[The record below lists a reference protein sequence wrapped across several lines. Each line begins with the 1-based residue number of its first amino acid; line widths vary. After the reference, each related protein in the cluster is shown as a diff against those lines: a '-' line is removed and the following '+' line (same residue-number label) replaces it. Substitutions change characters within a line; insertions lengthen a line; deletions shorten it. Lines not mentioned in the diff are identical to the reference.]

1 MHLARF
7 VAAAGMVAAIAAPV
21 ARADGLPV
29 LGIDDGS
36 SGVTVPGSGVRYVTL
51 PAGRSTIVAAV
62 QRNGGRIVR
71 AFTWPGT
78 WTIPAVAYDGS
89 AGGLSADRRTLVLI
103 EPRVRFPRAR
113 TRLLVVRAGTL
124 RDARLVDLRGDFSFD
139 AVSPD
144 GSHVYLIEYTSP
156 KDPTRYLVRSYDAT
170 RWRLDPRS
178 IVDPRDPSEK
188 MRGNP
193 LSRVLSA
200 DGRLAYTLYDG
211 GGAHPFIHALN
222 TVRGTA
228 RCIDLDG
235 LPAGLQLWDL
245 RLRMSADGRSVAI
258 SQRGRALLAL
268 DTQTLA
274 VGPPA
279 HAGAAGLP
287 VTIYAVLAVAVALLT
302 LAALAA
308 RRAGALRA
316 GGDPA
321 SSGDPRGRRRA
332 GVRAAV
338 RARAARAPRA
348 TRPTPRTAAARPSPG
363 PASPPRP

>member
-1 MHLARF
+1 
-7 VAAAGMVAAIAAPV
+7 
-21 ARADGLPV
+21 
-29 LGIDDGS
+29 
-36 SGVTVPGSGVRYVTL
+36 VTVPGSGVRYVTL

-62 QRNGGRIVR
+62 ERSGGRIVR
-71 AFTWPGT
+71 SFTWPGT

-103 EPRVRFPRAR
+103 EPRVSFPRAS
-113 TRLLVVRAGTL
+113 TRLLVVRAASL

-144 GSHVYLIEYTSP
+144 GSHVYLIEYTSAN
-156 KDPTRYLVRSYDAT
+156 DPSRYLVRSYDVR
-170 RWRLDPRS
+170 RWQLDARP

-193 LSRVLSA
+193 LSRATSA

-222 TVRGTA
+222 TSRGTA
-228 RCIDLDG
+228 RCIDVDD

-245 RLRMSADGRSVAI
+245 RLRMSPDGRSVAI
-258 SQRGRALLAL
+258 AQRGRTLLAL
-268 DTQTLA
+268 DTQTLT
-274 VGPPA
+274 VGPPP
-279 HAGAAGLP
+279 HAKAAGPPLRL
-287 VTIYAVLAVAVALLT
+287 YAGLAALLALLT
-302 LAALAA
+302 LAALAV
-308 RRAGALRA
+308 RRVGALRA
-316 GGDPA
+316 GGGPA
-321 SSGDPRGRRRA
+321 SSGAPQGRRRV
-332 GVRAAV
+332 GVRAVV
-338 RARAARAPRA
+338 RARAVRAPRA

>member
-1 MHLARF
+1 MIAA
-7 VAAAGMVAAIAAPV
+7 VAAPF

-29 LGIDDGS
+29 LGIDVGS
-36 SGVTVPGSGVRYVTL
+36 SGVTVPGAGVRYVTL
-51 PAGRSTIVAAV
+51 PAGRSTIVAGV
-62 QRNGGRIVR
+62 ERNGGRIVR
-71 AFTWPGT
+71 SFTWPGT

-113 TRLLVVRAGTL
+113 TRLLVVRASSL
-124 RDARLVDLRGDFSFD
+124 RDARLVELRGDFSFD

-156 KDPTRYLVRSYDAT
+156 NDPTRYLVRSYDVT
-170 RWRLDPRS
+170 RWRLEPRP

-193 LSRVLSA
+193 LSRVTSA

-211 GGAHPFIHALN
+211 GGARPFIHALN
-222 TVRGTA
+222 TSRGTA

-258 SQRGRALLAL
+258 AQRGRTLLAL
-268 DTQTLA
+268 DTRTLT
-274 VGPPA
+274 VGPPP
-279 HAGAAGLP
+279 HAGETDRPLGLYAA
-287 VTIYAVLAVAVALLT
+287 LAAALALIT
-302 LAALAA
+302 LAGLAA
-308 RRAGALRA
+308 RRAGALR
-316 GGDPA
+316 GGGGPA
-321 SSGDPRGRRRA
+321 SSGEPRGRRRA
-332 GVRAAV
+332 AVRAAAPV
-338 RARAARAPRA
+338 RVARARRA
-348 TRPTPRTAAARPSPG
+348 TRPTPRTAAAQPSPG
-363 PASPPRP
+363 PVSPPRP